1 MLCKLLEICQ
11 TLTYTFQQTLLTSIA
26 LLMTSRLS
34 ISSQLIKFLYGW
46 GLQRNRMTQVIL
58 ALKIR

>member
-1 MLCKLLEICQ
+1 MLFKSLEICQ

-46 GLQRNRMTQVIL
+46 GFQRNRMTQVIL
-58 ALKIR
+58 ALKI